1 MKNFPK
7 TIKLTLIFLLINAL
21 VWLVFGLIILLGL
34 HPALP
39 EDVLYKWGMATT
51 SLVAAGVLVGL
62 FFLMKNRVRWGW
74 YAAVAALAL
83 SLVVTIFDDVGLIDL
98 AVMLV
103 MLIPLVLLMIDRKWY
118 LEKPIHKEIN
128 D

>member
-1 MKNFPK
+1 MKDFPN
-7 TIKLTLIFLLINAL
+7 TIKLTLILLLINAQ
-21 VWLVFGLIILLGL
+21 VRLVFGMIILLGL

-39 EDVLYKWGMATT
+39 EDVYYKWGMAAV

-62 FFLMKNRVRWGW
+62 CLLLKSRVRWGW

-83 SLVVTIFDDVGLIDL
+83 SLLVNILDDVGLIDL
-98 AVMLV
+98 AVMLI

-118 LEKPIHKEIN
+118 LQKS
-128 D
+128 DS